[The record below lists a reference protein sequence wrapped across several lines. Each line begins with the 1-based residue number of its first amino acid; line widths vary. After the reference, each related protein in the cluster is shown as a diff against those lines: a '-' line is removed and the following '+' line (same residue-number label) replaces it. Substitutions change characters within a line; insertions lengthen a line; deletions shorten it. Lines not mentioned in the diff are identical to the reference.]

1 MVKLAYHLGRVH
13 TSHAHGYCSLLF
25 QSSTCSMV
33 LHFFLLLWIIN
44 VSYMYDY
51 SFLCCSVCGTHA
63 HTDTSSC
70 IPTTT
75 YTTQPPTDPIP
86 IGLILGICLGVGFP
100 LITVAIIIAIAVIC
114 CRTTQTQEKESDDI
128 WYQEINHPA
137 GAAQEGEGVDMDN
150 QSTMRGTLMMRSS
163 LIHGALLDVNLS
175 PRSSTL
181 AKRLGTEDFLKMSP
195 KQRLQALEFPHGNIC
210 VTKDSGE
217 TNFGKTYIGEAT
229 GLLETELS
237 TTVFIKSLREGASS
251 KLRQQFAVEMTWASG
266 FSHPNILPLLAVCTK
281 DNPRYMVFEHLEYGT
296 LKNFL
301 QSIDSAWFDFD
312 EVLNDEASTCASSA
326 NPMLGIDDLMGI
338 ICQVANGMQYLAR
351 KAFVHKD
358 LATRNCHVSLW

>member
-1 MVKLAYHLGRVH
+1 MV
-13 TSHAHGYCSLLF
+13 
-25 QSSTCSMV
+25 
-33 LHFFLLLWIIN
+33 
-44 VSYMYDY
+44 
-51 SFLCCSVCGTHA
+51 

-70 IPTTT
+70 IPTVTP
-75 YTTQPPTDPIP
+75 TTQPPTDPIS

-100 LITVAIIIAIAVIC
+100 LITVAIIVAIAVIC
-114 CRTTQTQEKESDDI
+114 CRTTQTQEKETDDI
-128 WYQEINHPA
+128 WYEEINHLA
-137 GAAQEGEGVDMDN
+137 GAAQEGEGADN
-150 QSTMRGTLMMRSS
+150 RSTMRGTLMMRSS

-210 VTKDSGE
+210 VTKDGGE
-217 TNFGKTYIGEAT
+217 TNFGKMYIGEAT
-229 GLLETELS
+229 GLMETELS
-237 TTVFIKSLREGASS
+237 TTVFIKSLRERASS
-251 KLRQQFAVEMTWASG
+251 KLRQQFTVEMTWASG
-266 FSHPNILPLLAVCTK
+266 FNHLNVLSLLAVCTK
-281 DNPRYMVFEHLEYGT
+281 DNPRYMVFEYLEYGT

-312 EVLNDEASTCASSA
+312 EVLNGEASTCASTA
-326 NPMLGIDDLMGI
+326 NPMLGIDDLTGI

-358 LATRNCHVSLW
+358 LATRNCHVSLAHTHTHTHFVN